1 LFAIELSPKECSK
14 LLQARALLLAQ
25 EIRHETSLHN
35 GRIRISSG
43 AIGHSRLVRLC
54 VDRKH
59 DAAERA
65 TFKFVGLM
73 ELRSLFGPMIAQQLG
88 TGLT

>member
-1 LFAIELSPKECSK
+1 M
-14 LLQARALLLAQ
+14 
-25 EIRHETSLHN
+25 RHEIAFQT
-35 GRIRISSG
+35 GPTRISRG